1 MAALGLAAAFGAG
14 GRSLTWGCP
23 WASSLPL
30 FSAWQN
36 GQGHRLQRRRLC
48 LSVREAWFPV
58 GLWLCSI
65 VRLVAPGRVSGTPRS
80 RWWAGQGPCWA
91 GLPVLVHAVGL
102 SAVVRTECPPGG
114 CFVFL
119 SSTVQEAGRKPGPR
133 RWQSHSVVRA
143 GELWGLRM
151 RTCPHQRIAG
161 RCGRVQGGQPGRL
174 RFGPRVL
181 PGAGTPCGHPPL
193 PRSPARSHCTK
204 TKHV

>member
-1 MAALGLAAAFGAG
+1 MAALGLAAALGAG
-14 GRSLTWGCP
+14 GRRLAWGCP

-48 LSVREAWFPV
+48 LSVRKAWFPV
-58 GLWLCSI
+58 GLWLMLCPI
-65 VRLVAPGRVSGTPRS
+65 GGTWEGLWDAKEQVVGR
-80 RWWAGQGPCWA
+80 A

-102 SAVVRTECPPGG
+102 SAVACTECPPGG

-143 GELWGLRM
+143 GELWGLRT
-151 RTCPHQRIAG
+151 RTRPHQRIAG
-161 RCGRVQGGQPGRL
+161 HCGRVQGGQPGRL
-174 RFGPRVL
+174 RFGLRVV
-181 PGAGTPCGHPPL
+181 PGAGAPCGRPPL
-193 PRSPARSHCTK
+193 PAPRSSSRSHCKK